1 MPKLSKASTASR
13 REFPG
18 FTESYEEEFG
28 DWTVSIERDFVD
40 LDLAP
45 FFVGAP
51 DDECQAHHVGYV
63 VEGALT
69 IRRHDGVVETFEAG
83 DAFVIEPGHVP
94 VMSAG
99 GEFVAFTPTD
109 EARQQMAV
117 MMPNIMR
124 YAQENGIELPAMA
137 TPA

>member
-1 MPKLSKASTASR
+1 M
-13 REFPG
+13 
-18 FTESYEEEFG
+18 
-28 DWTVSIERDFVD
+28 TVGMAEPLR
-40 LDLAP
+40 LDTP
-45 FFVGAP
+45 V
-51 DDECQAHHVGYV
+51 H
-63 VEGALT
+63 VEGEGHAQALQGQHGVAT
-69 IRRHDGVVETFEAG
+69 GVPGLHGVVETFEAG